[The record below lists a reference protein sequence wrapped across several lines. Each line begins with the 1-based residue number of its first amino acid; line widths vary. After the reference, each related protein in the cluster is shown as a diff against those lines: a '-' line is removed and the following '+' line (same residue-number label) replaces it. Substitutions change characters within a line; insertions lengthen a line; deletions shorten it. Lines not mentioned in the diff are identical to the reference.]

1 MAPRYPLRLGTG
13 KGFVTRV
20 GSVLVFCKNKRNWEV
35 SKPEENSHV
44 KKITLVGLGTKRI
57 ENYC

>member
-13 KGFVTRV
+13 RGFVTRV
-20 GSVLVFCKNKRNWEV
+20 GSVLVFCVSFGNWEV
-35 SKPEENSHV
+35 SKLEENYHV
-44 KKITLVGLGTKRI
+44 KKITLVGLGTKRT